1 LARKLYAA
9 DLAEGERLALR
20 VIMAL
25 PALESVNLADL
36 NTVRSRRGSTE

>member
-1 LARKLYAA
+1 
-9 DLAEGERLALR
+9 LALQ

-36 NTVRSRRGSTE
+36 NTARSRRGSAA